1 MQFQHAELLGARA
14 KIKDLNEEMK
24 RSATARE
31 ERLFKARQLVCQLRN
46 RKKETKKGPE
56 LPIREQKQGLK
67 RELDYNLVDF
77 MDILF
82 ACMEERISQRE
93 SQSSHQ
99 PVTIPNSG
107 VMESDS
113 NVNEMPPPN
122 LTNGTTVTISSLSAA
137 DRST

>member
-31 ERLFKARQLVCQLRN
+31 ERLFKARQLVCKLRN
-46 RKKETKKGPE
+46 GKKVTKGPE
-56 LPIREQKQGLK
+56 LSIKEQKQGLK

-82 ACMEERISQRE
+82 ACMEERISQWE

-99 PVTIPNSG
+99 PMTVPNSE

-122 LTNGTTVTISSLSAA
+122 LTNGTTVTISSLSAG